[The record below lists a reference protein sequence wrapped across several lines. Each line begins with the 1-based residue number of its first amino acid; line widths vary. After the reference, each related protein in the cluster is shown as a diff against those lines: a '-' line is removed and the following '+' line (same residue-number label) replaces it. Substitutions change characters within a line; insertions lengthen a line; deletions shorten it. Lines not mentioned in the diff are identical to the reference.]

1 MKTKEFYQNL
11 AAWLRTFKI
20 AGKEVFKNN
29 VFLVPVFP
37 SMQLD
42 NLISPSAII
51 IDQGCTPMDFHG
63 QIFEQI
69 FTIGIWYGKTAD
81 RMGTLA
87 LEGLQTI
94 EASLF
99 PALLALKT
107 LNAEKIMIFASNK
120 RPYQTTSNN
129 YPATTHVRS
138 YSVILEE

>member
-29 VFLVPVFP
+29 VFLVPIFP
-37 SMQLD
+37 AMQLD
-42 NLISPSAII
+42 NLISPSIMI
-51 IDQGCTPMDFHG
+51 VDRGCTPMDFHA
-63 QIFEQI
+63 QLIDQQ

-87 LEGLQTI
+87 LEGLQAI

-99 PALLALKT
+99 PAILALKT
-107 LNAEKIMIFASNK
+107 LGSEKIMIFASNK
-120 RPYQTTSNN
+120 QPYQTTTNN
-129 YPATTHVRS
+129 YPAMTHVRS